1 VDGRVVAV
9 TGGFGAL
16 GRAVIK
22 ALSDAGDRAVAVD
35 IAEGGPSGSAA
46 LEIGGVDIAHPPAA
60 ESAIAQIVERF
71 GRLDGLV
78 NIAGGFQWE
87 TLQDGDIETWDR
99 LYRTNV
105 RTAVAMSKA
114 AAAHLPRP
122 GGAIVNVGA
131 AASAKAGAGMGAYTA
146 AKSGVARLTE
156 ALAEELK
163 DDGIRV
169 NAVLPSIIDTPPN
182 RAAMPDADFSRW
194 VSPEAL
200 AKVVGFLLSD
210 DAAAVTGA
218 LIPVTGRV

>member
-1 VDGRVVAV
+1 VNGRVVAV

-16 GRAVIK
+16 GQAVVA
-22 ALSDAGDRAVAVD
+22 ALSEVGVRAVAID
-35 IAEGGPSGSAA
+35 IAGTGPNGGAA
-46 LEIGGVDIAHPPAA
+46 LAIGGVDIAHPPAA
-60 ESAIAQIVERF
+60 EAAIADIVEQL

-78 NIAGGFQWE
+78 NIAGGFHWE
-87 TLQDGDIETWDR
+87 TLQDGAVETWDR

-122 GGAIVNVGA
+122 GGSIVNVGA

-169 NAVLPSIIDTPPN
+169 NAVLPSIIDTPAN
-182 RAAMPDADFSRW
+182 RAAMPDAEFARW

-200 AKVVGFLLSD
+200 AKVVVFLLSD
-210 DAAAVTGA
+210 DSAAVTGA